1 MGKNTVATIGFVL
14 ALCITFQAMGEEEKG
29 NGKGGCRDE
38 IRKLCPDAKPGDGNM
53 RECIQKHESSLS
65 AACREKIK
73 EKMEH
78 AKEHKP
84 CLEDALRLC
93 KGIDPGEG
101 RIMHCLREHESS
113 LSSACKEK
121 MQEGRKHNPCME
133 DMERLCKG
141 VEQGEGRI
149 MHCMREHEQ
158 SVSSACKEFMH
169 KRKEHMEGKMG
180 DGEKR
185 QDKGRQE

>member
-1 MGKNTVATIGFVL
+1 MEKNTVAAIGFFL
-14 ALCITFQAMGEEEKG
+14 ALCIPFQAMGEEEKG
-29 NGKGGCRDE
+29 DGKGGCRDE
-38 IRKLCPDAKPGDGNM
+38 IRKLCPDAKPGDGHM

-84 CLEDALRLC
+84 CVEDAERLC
-93 KGIDPGEG
+93 KGVEPGEG
-101 RIMHCLREHESS
+101 RIMHCLREHESG

-133 DMERLCKG
+133 DMERLCKDAKS
-141 VEQGEGRI
+141 GEDGKR
-149 MHCMREHEQ
+149 HCMREHEQ
-158 SVSSACKEFMH
+158 SVSPACKGFMH
-169 KRKEHMEGKMG
+169 ERKEPMEGKMG
-180 DGEKR
+180 RGEKR
-185 QDKGRQE
+185 QDKAPQE